1 VVLET
6 KQEIPIEEVER
17 WFPPKWKG
25 LTKEEINRAV
35 VQTGIHVFEG
45 DIYKF
50 VDLLEDILREKN
62 SG

>member
-1 VVLET
+1 M
-6 KQEIPIEEVER
+6 KNYQEIPLKEVES

-25 LTKEEINRAV
+25 LTKDEVNRAV

-62 SG
+62 GG